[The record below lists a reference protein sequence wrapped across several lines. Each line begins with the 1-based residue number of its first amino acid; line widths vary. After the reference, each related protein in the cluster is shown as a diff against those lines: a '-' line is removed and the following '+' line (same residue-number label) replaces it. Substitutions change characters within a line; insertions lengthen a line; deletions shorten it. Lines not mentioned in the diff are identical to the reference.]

1 MSLETEISA
10 LTATAKSLIDYFTGK
25 KTGIDQA
32 VAAAVAAVPA
42 MERNWYVNQ
51 VTGSDDNVG
60 SAAAPFASIDKA
72 LNSTPV
78 GGICNIRLQAD
89 YIHTKN
95 SVVSV
100 RNLNILSD
108 VTGTKRK
115 FSLTYQLD
123 QLGAYFLTGF
133 LASSSSSIG
142 FLDVT
147 QVMPSPAGLNP
158 APAGTANVML
168 KSGSTQIAAV
178 QALKYAS
185 SEMQMAADFAGCL
198 ALQHS
203 NAIIL
208 QVVSTTFPSGFAGR
222 YLYGVPAGA
231 LPKDYPNVMTNLASL

>member
-1 MSLETEISA
+1 MSLETEVAA
-10 LTATAKSLIDYFTGK
+10 LTATAKSLIDYFASR
-25 KTGIDQA
+25 KTSIDLA

-60 SAAAPFASIDKA
+60 TAAAPFASIDKA
-72 LNSTPV
+72 LSSTPV
-78 GGICNIRLQAD
+78 GGICNVRLQAD

-95 SVVSV
+95 TVVSV
-100 RNLNILSD
+100 RNPNILSD

-123 QLGAYFLTGF
+123 QLGSYFLTGF
-133 LASSSSSIG
+133 LASSSTSIG
-142 FLDVT
+142 FLDIT

-158 APAGTANVML
+158 VPTGTANIML
-168 KSGSTQIAAV
+168 KSSSTQIAAV

-185 SEMQMAADFAGCL
+185 SEMQMAADFVGCL

-203 NAIIL
+203 NAIVL

-222 YLYGVPAGA
+222 YLYGVAAGA